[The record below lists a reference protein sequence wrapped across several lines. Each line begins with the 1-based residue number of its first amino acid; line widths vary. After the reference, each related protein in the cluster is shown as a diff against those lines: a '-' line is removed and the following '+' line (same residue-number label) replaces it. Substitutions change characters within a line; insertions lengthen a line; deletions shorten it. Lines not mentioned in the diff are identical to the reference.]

1 TKPQG
6 QRQATVLK
14 DRPGGNRALVVTT
27 GTAHKTVGLRPAL
40 RLAAARAPKTVRPTK
55 LKQVLPAR
63 RFRRKACLQLRQ
75 ISRIIL
81 HGQKHYRLWLRES
94 SKYPSAPIIGGAQ
107 HGNGGPLSRRSD
119 VIRDNENACGI
130 GQLDRCSLN
139 DGVYI
144 LNDVPADHDVV
155 VRVHPFDGRALTV
168 LDNVSRDRVVGGSGR
183 IQKDANAFR
192 IPDALYVRDQGAA
205 DYGAAGDRT
214 EHHDALADRLQHATA
229 NNRAIPATHLETDH
243 HVAGRKTIHG
253 HASDRR
259 AAGKSD
265 VFRRL

>member
-1 TKPQG
+1 PVNSFLLASYQSLVHLYAPAQPIAARAHHGAAQFMQQRPGRLVALQAQHTLQADGTDAVLLAGHPPHGTKPQG

-94 SKYPSAPIIGGAQ
+94 SKYPSGAILGCAGGGWHTFGSAPMT
-107 HGNGGPLSRRSD
+107 NR
-119 VIRDNENACGI
+119 
-130 GQLDRCSLN
+130 
-139 DGVYI
+139 
-144 LNDVPADHDVV
+144 
-155 VRVHPFDGRALTV
+155 FT
-168 LDNVSRDRVVGGSGR
+168 VSR
-183 IQKDANAFR
+183 
-192 IPDALYVRDQGAA
+192 
-205 DYGAAGDRT
+205 T
-214 EHHDALADRLQHATA
+214 
-229 NNRAIPATHLETDH
+229 
-243 HVAGRKTIHG
+243 
-253 HASDRR
+253 
-259 AAGKSD
+259 
-265 VFRRL
+265 